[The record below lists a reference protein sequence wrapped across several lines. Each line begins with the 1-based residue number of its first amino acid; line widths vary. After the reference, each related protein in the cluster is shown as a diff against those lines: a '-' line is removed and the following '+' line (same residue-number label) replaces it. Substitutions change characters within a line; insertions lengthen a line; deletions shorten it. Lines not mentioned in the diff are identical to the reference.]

1 MAGTL
6 ALIPV
11 MIATINSRSTLLA
24 VVVSA
29 VLALLC
35 FDLPYRLSLVVAV
48 VGAIAAGMASDDLAA
63 RAALRGIRRRKPKAP
78 EVTNAAAPETPPGDR
93 A

>member
-1 MAGTL
+1 M

-11 MIATINSRSTLLA
+11 MIATINSRSTLMA

-35 FDLPYRLSLVVAV
+35 FDLPYRLALVVAV
-48 VGAIAAGMASDDLAA
+48 VGALAAGMASDELAA
-63 RAALRGIRRRKPKAP
+63 RATLRGIRARKARAQAEPVSEP
-78 EVTNAAAPETPPGDR
+78 QVERQTGDR

>member
-1 MAGTL
+1 M

-48 VGAIAAGMASDDLAA
+48 VGAIAAGMASDDLAT
-63 RAALRGIRRRKPKAP
+63 RAALRGIRRRKPAVADATAP
-78 EVTNAAAPETPPGDR
+78 DAPPGDR